1 MKTEASAYF
10 LYFLHYP
17 HTPSILCYKTS
28 SQSDVISSP
37 NPSCHFVGQI
47 SEVLLEAIPTP
58 GHGTTTYPDVE
69 VILNQ

>member
-1 MKTEASAYF
+1 MDTLAFIKNQNETIAQ
-10 LYFLHYP
+10 L
-17 HTPSILCYKTS
+17 I
-28 SQSDVISSP
+28 
-37 NPSCHFVGQI
+37 VGQI